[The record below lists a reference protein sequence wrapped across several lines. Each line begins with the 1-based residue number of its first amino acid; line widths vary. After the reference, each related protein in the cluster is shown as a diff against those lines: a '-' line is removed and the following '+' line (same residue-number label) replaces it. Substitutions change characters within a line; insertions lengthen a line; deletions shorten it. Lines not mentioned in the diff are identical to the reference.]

1 MNNKELNPAQVAEY
15 RFLKGQVDRLM
26 DEAYRRD
33 PPSDAAQRLEYAR
46 IELRNFVSARRK
58 EGINI

>member
-15 RFLKGQVDRLM
+15 KFLKSQVDRLTDDM
-26 DEAYRRD
+26 YRRD
-33 PPSDAAQRLEYAR
+33 APVDAAQRLEYAR